1 MNSGSLSLE
10 EHLAACHCGQ
20 LVLRCQGAPKKIS
33 MCHCPD
39 CQRRTGSAF
48 SIAVFYKQDRVH
60 RQGVA
65 ATAMKRRA
73 AFTSGSGSRAKP

>member
-1 MNSGSLSLE
+1 
-10 EHLAACHCGQ
+10 
-20 LVLRCQGAPKKIS
+20 